1 MKKLLALMIVGMA
14 LTSACATAEM
24 AATNG
29 SDDTAV
35 VEKDFSKYDFSKP
48 GFVTKIVDNRLW
60 VFKAEDPELKKFEK
74 DGELGKHVT
83 VPGGGPYGI
92 TVKAPDKETIDAY
105 MADK

>member
-1 MKKLLALMIVGMA
+1 MIVGMA
-14 LTSACATAEM
+14 FTSACATAEM

-60 VFKAEDPELKKFEK
+60 VFKADDPELKSLRRMGNLESMLPFQE
-74 DGELGKHVT
+74 EVLT
-83 VPGGGPYGI
+83 VLQ
-92 TVKAPDKETIDAY
+92 
-105 MADK
+105 